1 MRRFTLPAVF
11 LACLAAAP
19 AAAAEPATADE
30 ARQAL
35 ASADAEVRREAVAV
49 LGKLGTMADMDPLL
63 AALYDEDDTT
73 RAYAEGALWQL
84 WMRSGD
90 ATVDQLLRTGIK
102 QMEEGRMGQAVD
114 TFTRV
119 IERKPEFAEGW
130 NKRATAYYLMGDF
143 DQSLKD
149 CDEVIARNPAHFGAL
164 SGYGLIYVAKGE
176 LEKALG
182 FFARALEINP
192 NMPGVQQSIELI
204 QYRLGKSGKQAI

>member
-1 MRRFTLPAVF
+1 MRRIALPVVL
-11 LACLAAAP
+11 LACMAAAH
-19 AAAAEPATADE
+19 AAAEPTTIGE
-30 ARQAL
+30 ARDAL
-35 ASADAEVRREAVAV
+35 ASADSEVRREGAAA
-49 LGKLGTMADMDPLL
+49 LGKLGTMADVGPLL
-63 AALYDEDDTT
+63 DALYDDDSGT
-73 RAYAEGALWQL
+73 RAYAEGALWQV

-90 ATVDQLLRTGIK
+90 AAVDQLLKTGIK

-114 TFTRV
+114 TFTHV

-149 CDEVIARNPAHFGAL
+149 CDEVIARNPSHFGAL
-164 SGYGLIYVAKGE
+164 SGSGLNYVAKGE
-176 LEKALG
+176 LEKALE
-182 FFARALEINP
+182 FFERALEINP

>member
-1 MRRFTLPAVF
+1 MRRIALPAAF

-19 AAAAEPATADE
+19 AAAEPTTADE

-35 ASADAEVRREAVAV
+35 ASADTEVRREGAAA
-49 LGKLGTMADMDPLL
+49 LGKLGTMADMGPLL
-63 AALYDEDDTT
+63 DALYDDDDAT
-73 RAYAEGALWQL
+73 RAYAEGALWQV

-90 ATVDQLLRTGIK
+90 STVDQLLRAGIK
-102 QMEEGRMGQAVD
+102 QMEEGHMGQAVD

-182 FFARALEINP
+182 FFERALEINP

>member
-1 MRRFTLPAVF
+1 MRRIALPAVF

-19 AAAAEPATADE
+19 AAAEPTTADE

-35 ASADAEVRREAVAV
+35 ASADTEVRREGAAA
-49 LGKLGTMADMDPLL
+49 LGKLGTMADMGPLL
-63 AALYDEDDTT
+63 DALYDDDDAT
-73 RAYAEGALWQL
+73 RAYAEGALWQV

-90 ATVDQLLRTGIK
+90 STVDQLLRAGIK

-182 FFARALEINP
+182 FFERALEINP

>member
-1 MRRFTLPAVF
+1 MRRIALPAVLLAF
-11 LACLAAAP
+11 LCA
-19 AAAAEPATADE
+19 AAAAEPTTVEE

-35 ASADAEVRREAVAV
+35 ASADDELRREGVAT
-49 LGKLGTMADMDPLL
+49 LGKLGTMADVAPLL
-63 AALYDEDDTT
+63 DALYDDDETT
-73 RAYAEGALWQL
+73 RAYAEGALWQV

-90 ATVDQLLRTGIK
+90 AAVDTLLRSGIQ
-102 QMEEGRMGQAVD
+102 QMEEGHMGQAVD

-149 CDEVIARNPAHFGAL
+149 CDEVLARNPAHFGAL
-164 SGYGLIYVAKGE
+164 SGYGLNYVAKGE

-182 FFARALEINP
+182 FFERALEINP
-192 NMPGVQQSIELI
+192 NMDGVQQSIELI
-204 QYRLGKSGKQAI
+204 RYRLGKSGKQAI